1 MASLNSCSPGPIL
14 QTAKD
19 WELGGTCKPYVFS
32 LLLISAGF
40 HSDTLL
46 LRRQVPKEG
55 MKKSSN
61 KYRVKPP
68 PDLQSKFELQQE
80 AKKKAETEAAQKI
93 KEGEE
98 EKVTVS

>member
-1 MASLNSCSPGPIL
+1 MASLNSSSAGPTL
-14 QTAKD
+14 HTAEG
-19 WELGGTCKPYVFS
+19 WGLGGTCKPYIFS

-40 HSDTLL
+40 HSNTLL
-46 LRRQVPKEG
+46 LRRQVPKER
-55 MKKSSN
+55 MKKSN
-61 KYRVKPP
+61 KYRVKSP

-80 AKKKAETEAAQKI
+80 AKKVAETGAAQKN